1 MKKNENLCLCNL
13 GESFEGAPPK
23 AEPTIDYKE
32 LWRRLGY
39 RLIGLARAY
48 KKQEEQ
54 QNTLFASAAVYMVMD
69 MMDELENNVMSGG
82 KKDGDID

>member
-13 GESFEGAPPK
+13 GESFKGAPPK

-39 RLIGLARAY
+39 RLIGLAKAY

-54 QNTLFASAAVYMVMD
+54 QNTLFASAAVYRVMD